1 VITDQQT
8 NKLYLSALLKVKYPE
23 FHRNLAQKLHSNGV
37 TVNYLNNTKDIWC
50 RDYMPIQLN
59 EKWFVQFKFNPCY
72 LNYKKYDGIRTNPKA
87 VWEEMNLTVKES
99 DIVMDGGNVVKW
111 YDKAIITDRILKDNP
126 QMGVSAL
133 YYGIKHDLGVN
144 QLIVI
149 PELKREM
156 TGHADGILRFIEHN
170 YLVINDFSKIDADY
184 AKKLKLCLFNA
195 GLSFVELPNEF
206 ERAENEIDDRGDYVN
221 FLEMEDLVLIPA
233 FNSEMDAVAELAYKE
248 IFRDKKAVESIDCSE
263 IAKEGGALN
272 CITWNVKN

>member
-1 VITDQQT
+1 MIIDQQT
-8 NKLYLSALLKVKYPE
+8 NTLYLSALLKVKYPE
-23 FHRNLAQKLHSNGV
+23 FHRNLAQKLHSIGV

-50 RDYMPIQLN
+50 RDFMPIQLN
-59 EKWFVQFKFNPCY
+59 EKWFVQFKFDPGY
-72 LNYKKYDGIRTNPKA
+72 LKYKKYDGIRTNPKA
-87 VWEEMNLTVKES
+87 VWGQMNLKVKES
-99 DIVMDGGNVVKW
+99 DIVLDGGNVVKW

-126 QMGVSAL
+126 KMSVSAL
-133 YYGIKHDLGVN
+133 YFGIKHELGVN

-149 PELKREM
+149 PELKRDM
-156 TGHADGILRFIEHN
+156 TGHADGILRFTEHN
-170 YLVINDFSKIDADY
+170 HLVINDFSKIDADY

-195 GLSFVELPNEF
+195 GLTFIELPNEF
-206 ERAENEIDDRGDYVN
+206 EKAENEIDDRGDYVN

-248 IFRDKKAVESIDCSE
+248 IFRDKKVVESIDCSE

>member
-1 VITDQQT
+1 
-8 NKLYLSALLKVKYPE
+8 
-23 FHRNLAQKLHSNGV
+23 
-37 TVNYLNNTKDIWC
+37 
-50 RDYMPIQLN
+50 MPIQKEEN
-59 EKWFVQFKFNPCY
+59 WFVQFKFDPCY
-72 LNYKKYDGIRTNPKA
+72 LKFKKYDGVRTKPNE
-87 VWEEMNLTVKES
+87 VWKELKLNVIES
-99 DIVMDGGNVVKW
+99 NIVLDGGNVVKW

-126 QMGVSAL
+126 QMSVSAL
-133 YYGIKHDLGVN
+133 YFGIKHELGVN

-149 PELKREM
+149 PELKGDV
-156 TGHADGILRFIEHN
+156 TGHADGILRFTEHN
-170 YLVINDFSKIDADY
+170 HLVINDFSKIDAEY

-195 GLSFVELPNEF
+195 GLTFIELPNEF
-206 ERAENEIDDRGDYVN
+206 EKAHNKMDDSGDYVN